1 MALSRR
7 QFVSLTCS
15 TAAAAWATELFGLPE
30 LNAQNAGQGRPSAL
44 LTALA
49 EVALDAA
56 KKAGATYTDI
66 RINRYRDQVVQ
77 LLTTPSGDSGTLNHV
92 PTVNELQSF
101 GFGVRVIAGG
111 TWGFAASRIVTKEEI
126 ARVAREAVAVAKAN
140 SALQKQPVKLA
151 AVRAY
156 VDKWTT
162 PHRKDPFDV
171 SVAEKLAPME
181 KANAEVKKVSKVFSA
196 RSAIVAHTE
205 DKFFASS
212 EGSRIQ
218 QYIVQSYG
226 QVSARARDLQ
236 TRISRQRNYS
246 PSPYTAGY
254 EAVEEADLPGNGRRI
269 AEEVV
274 EHLSAPPVD
283 PGPKDLVLMPNHLA
297 LTIHESCGHSTEL
310 DRALGMEANLAGTS
324 FLTTDK
330 LGKMQVG
337 SEHMNVKGDR
347 TLSRGMSTV
356 GYDDD
361 GVKATSFDIFKDGVF
376 VGYQT
381 TREQAHWIGEKES
394 RGCCYADSFDSIP
407 FQRIPNVWLQPGVKL
422 LTLDDLIGM
431 VDDGILIDGRG
442 SWSIDQQRYNF
453 QFGGDAFWEIK
464 HGKKGKM
471 ISRVAY
477 QSRTPD
483 FWANLAAT
491 CDERFWVNHGLTS
504 DGKGEPTQI
513 NAMSHGSSPSL
524 FRKINVLRTD

>member
-1 MALSRR
+1 MRVTRRGFLGTPAAFLAANGFAQSGSKPEAALVR
-7 QFVSLTCS
+7 LG
-15 TAAAAWATELFGLPE
+15 A
-30 LNAQNAGQGRPSAL
+30 
-44 LTALA
+44 
-49 EVALDAA
+49 VALDEA
-56 KKAGATYTDI
+56 KKLKATYADV

-77 LLTTPSGDSGTLNHV
+77 LLTTPGPDSGTLNHV
-92 PTVNELQSF
+92 PAVNELQSF
-101 GFGVRVIAGG
+101 GFGVRVISGG
-111 TWGFAASRIVTKEEI
+111 TWGFAASRMVTKDEI
-126 ARVAREAVAVAKAN
+126 ARIAREAVAVAKAN
-140 SALQKQPVKLA
+140 SALQKQPIKLA
-151 AVRAY
+151 PVRAY
-156 VDKWTT
+156 VDKWST
-162 PHRKDPFDV
+162 PHRKDPFEV
-171 SVAEKLAPME
+171 SVTEKLVLLE
-181 KANAEVKKVSKVFSA
+181 KANAEAKSVAKVFSA
-196 RSAIVAHTE
+196 RSVVVAHTE
-205 DKFFASS
+205 DKFFAST

-236 TRISRQRNYS
+236 TRISRQRTYS
-246 PSPYTAGY
+246 PSPVTAGY

-269 AEEVV
+269 GEEVV
-274 EHLSAPPVD
+274 EHLSAPPVE
-283 PGPKDLVLMPNHLA
+283 PGKKDLVLMPNHLA

-330 LGKMQVG
+330 LGKFRVG
-337 SEHMNVKGDR
+337 SELMNVVGDR
-347 TLSRGMSTV
+347 TLPRGMSTV

-361 GVKATSFDIFKDGVF
+361 GVKATSFDIFKNGIF

-381 TREQAHWIGEKES
+381 IREQAHWIGEKES

-407 FQRIPNVWLQPGVKL
+407 FQRIPNVWLKPNPKTQ
-422 LTLDDLIGM
+422 TLDDLVGM

-464 HGKKGKM
+464 NGKKGKM

-483 FWANLAAT
+483 FWATLAAT
-491 CDERFWVNHGLTS
+491 ADQRFWVNHGLTS

-513 NAMSHGSSPSL
+513 NAMSHGAAPSL
-524 FRKINVLRTD
+524 FRQINVLRTD

>member
-1 MALSRR
+1 MSLSRR

-15 TAAAAWATELFGLPE
+15 AAAAAWANELFGLPE
-30 LNAQNAGQGRPSAL
+30 LNAQNTGQGQPSAL
-44 LTALA
+44 LSALA
-49 EVALDAA
+49 DVALDAA
-56 KKAGATYTDI
+56 KKAGATYADI

-77 LLTTPSGDSGTLNHV
+77 LLTTPGPGAGTLNHV
-92 PTVNELQSF
+92 PAVNELQSF

-140 SALQKQPVKLA
+140 SPLQKQPLKLA
-151 AVRAY
+151 PVRAY

-171 SVAEKLAPME
+171 PVAEKLALME
-181 KANAEVKKVSKVFSA
+181 KANAEAKAVPKVFSA
-196 RSAIVAHTE
+196 RSVVVAHTE
-205 DKFFASS
+205 DKFFAST

-226 QVSARARDLQ
+226 QVSARARDLE
-236 TRISRQRNYS
+236 TRIARQRTYS

-254 EAVEEADLPGNGRRI
+254 ETVEEADLPGNARRVG
-269 AEEVV
+269 EEVV
-274 EHLSAPPVD
+274 EHLAAPPVE
-283 PGPKDLVLMPNHLA
+283 PGKKDLVLMPNHLA

-330 LGKMQVG
+330 LGKFRVG
-337 SEHMNVKGDR
+337 SDLMNVVGDR
-347 TLSRGMSTV
+347 SLPRAMSTV

-361 GVKATSFDIFKDGVF
+361 GVKATSFDIFRNGMF

-381 TREQAHWIGEKES
+381 TREQAHWIGETES

-407 FQRIPNVWLQPGVKL
+407 FQRMPNVWLKPGTKP
-422 LTLDDLIGM
+422 TTPDDLIAM

-464 HGKKGKM
+464 KGKKGKM

-483 FWANLAAT
+483 FWSNFAAT
-491 CDERFWVNHGLTS
+491 ADQRFWVNHGLTS

-513 NAMSHGSSPSL
+513 NAMSHGSAPSL
-524 FRKINVLRTD
+524 FRQINVLRTD

>member
-1 MALSRR
+1 MGLTRR
-7 QFVSLTCS
+7 HFVSLAAG

-30 LNAQNAGQGRPSAL
+30 LNAQNTGGQPSAL
-44 LTALA
+44 LSALG

-56 KKAGATYTDI
+56 KKAGATYADI

-77 LLTTPSGDSGTLNHV
+77 LLTTPGPDSGTLNHV
-92 PTVNELQSF
+92 PAVNEIQSF
-101 GFGVRVIAGG
+101 GFGVRVIANG
-111 TWGFAASRIVTKEEI
+111 TWGFAGSPVVTKEEI

-140 SALQKQPVKLA
+140 SVLQKQPVRLA
-151 AVRAY
+151 PVRAY

-162 PHRKDPFDV
+162 PHTNDPFDV
-171 SVAEKLAPME
+171 AVAEKLALLE
-181 KANAEVKKVSKVFSA
+181 KANAEAKAVPKVFSA
-196 RSAIVAHTE
+196 RSVIVAHTE
-205 DKFFASS
+205 DKFFAST

-236 TRISRQRNYS
+236 TRISRQRFYS

-254 EAVEEADLPGNGRRI
+254 EVILEADLPGNARRVG
-269 AEEVV
+269 EECV
-274 EHLSAPPVD
+274 EHLSAPPVE
-283 PGPKDLVLMPNHLA
+283 PGKKDLVLMPNHLA

-330 LGKMQVG
+330 LGKFRVG
-337 SEHMNVKGDR
+337 SELMNVQGDR
-347 TLSRGMSTV
+347 TLPRGMSTV

-361 GVKATSFDIFKDGVF
+361 GVKATSFDIFKNGIF

-381 TREQAHWIGEKES
+381 IREQAHWIGEKES

-407 FQRIPNVWLQPGVKL
+407 FQRIPNVWLKANPKPQTV
-422 LTLDDLIGM
+422 DDLIGM

-464 HGKKGKM
+464 NGKKGKM

-483 FWANLAAT
+483 FWANLAGTA
-491 CDERFWVNHGLTS
+491 DQRFWQNHGLTS
-504 DGKGEPTQI
+504 DGKGEPVQI
-513 NAMSHGSSPSL
+513 NSMSHGSAPSL
-524 FRKINVLRTD
+524 FRQINVLRTD